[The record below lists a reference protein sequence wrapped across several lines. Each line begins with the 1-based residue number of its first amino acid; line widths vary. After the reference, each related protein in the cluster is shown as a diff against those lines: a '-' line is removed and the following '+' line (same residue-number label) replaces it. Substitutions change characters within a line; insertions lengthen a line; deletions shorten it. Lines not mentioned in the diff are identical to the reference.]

1 MNVSFT
7 QSTVHVPFNVYAR
20 KTAVIHGAVI
30 SEGLDRTFNENLGG
44 EGKSGGR
51 TFSWQYF
58 AGADGF
64 TRFFP
69 GLQWKLDDEI
79 GRPIDYDARF
89 EPWYISSVNYP
100 KEIVILLDSSGSMKG
115 FRQILAILTIRQ
127 ASKICSQIQF
137 FRVRNLFR
145 VRIFRAIKMF
155 SVEKV

>member
-20 KTAVIHGAVI
+20 KTAVIRGAVI
-30 SEGLDRTFNENLGG
+30 SEGLDRTFNDNLVG
-44 EGKSGGR
+44 EGNSGGR

-127 ASKICSQIQF
+127 ASKVCFRIRF
-137 FRVRNLFR
+137 FWARNLFR
-145 VRIFRAIKMF
+145 GENF
-155 SVEKV
+155 SVAKVE